1 MRRAG
6 WLLPYAQT
14 HPPFVIR
21 LSFQPSTATDIP
33 TEPRTSRD
41 VYSLSKRYRKMMSEQ
56 PQEVARER
64 VERPVKSFRA
74 LKKPILGRQRTD
86 TCQRLQNGRQMTWRG
101 LIRQAGCLLAHSAAQ
116 LSRRSPRS

>member
-6 WLLPYAQT
+6 WHSPYAQT

-64 VERPVKSFRA
+64 VESPVKSFRA
-74 LKKPILGRQRTD
+74 LKKPIWAGRQQTRVSAAERTAD
-86 TCQRLQNGRQMTWRG
+86 DLAS
-101 LIRQAGCLLAHSAAQ
+101 LDQAGRVPGGAGE
-116 LSRRSPRS
+116 